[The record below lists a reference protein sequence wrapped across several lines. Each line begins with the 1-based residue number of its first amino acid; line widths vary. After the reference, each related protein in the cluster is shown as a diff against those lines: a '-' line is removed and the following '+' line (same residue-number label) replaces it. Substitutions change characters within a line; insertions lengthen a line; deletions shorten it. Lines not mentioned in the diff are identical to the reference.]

1 VHAGP
6 ALVILT
12 AGSIAL
18 GACQHDPLGEAGAA
32 GTRYVEQS
40 FDQEPHKDVDLLFVA
55 ASSAGMAAKQQAL
68 AAAFPALLK
77 ALEGAGGGLP
87 DVRAGVVSS
96 DLGAP
101 GSRLAGC
108 ELGDRAVLRAPPAG
122 CAAALNLQGRFLIT
136 LDGGTRGNFAG
147 DAGAAFSCLTSA
159 LGSAGC
165 GFEQPLAAARRALD
179 IGQPLGQ
186 PLENDGFLRAGALLG
201 VMILSDEDD
210 CSVPAG
216 TDLFEPS
223 AARYGPQGAF
233 RCSEFGHLCNGQ
245 RPQRVATSA
254 PLTGCVSA
262 EGAGKL
268 TPVSDTVA
276 FFRSL
281 VPPERLLV
289 SVVAGPVDPYA
300 VRLDGAT
307 AQLAPSCSS
316 STVGDAA
323 PSVRLQQFARAFGA
337 RGDFSSACQEDLSPA
352 MARFGQAIVQ
362 QLGTTCLLAAPA
374 HTSSAAPDCW
384 VTESAGG
391 LGRDVQ
397 LPRCGTGGPWPCWSL
412 VSSRARCETSG
423 YELRVERGEADPL
436 PGTVDTLRCRV
447 CTSQG
452 DPRCL

>member
-1 VHAGP
+1 MRARP

-12 AGSIAL
+12 AGSL
-18 GACQHDPLGEAGAA
+18 TVTVEACQHDPLGDAGAA
-32 GTRYVEQS
+32 GTRYVEQT
-40 FDQEPHKDVDLLFVA
+40 FAQEPHNDVDLLFVA

-77 ALEGAGGGLP
+77 ALQGAGGGLP
-87 DVRAGVVSS
+87 DVRAGVLSS

-108 ELGDRAVLRAPPAG
+108 ELGDRAVLRAAPAG
-122 CAAALNLQGRFLIT
+122 CAAALSLQGRFLIT
-136 LDGGTRGNFAG
+136 LDGGTRGNFSG
-147 DAGAAFSCLTSA
+147 DPGAAFSCLTSA

-179 IGQPLGQ
+179 LDQPI
-186 PLENDGFLRAGALLG
+186 ENDGFLRAGALLG

-223 AARYGPQGAF
+223 TARYGPQGAF

-245 RPQRVATSA
+245 RPQRVATAA

-300 VRLDGAT
+300 VRLDGAA

-337 RGDFSSACQEDLSPA
+337 RGDFSSACQDDLSPA
-352 MARFGQAIVQ
+352 MARFGQSIVQ

-374 HTSSAAPDCW
+374 RTSGGAPDCW

-397 LPRCGTGGPWPCWSL
+397 LPRCEASGPRPCWSL
-412 VSSRARCETSG
+412 VPSRARCETSG